1 MQTISDLV
9 LDKLNTLLVVV
20 NNKGEVEYISNS
32 AKTLLGFEPEQL
44 LGNNWWIIPRQNIDE
59 GQAIKEKILSMMLHD
74 SYRVDQGFEHALKT
88 SKGLVKW
95 FKWSSAMMHEDKLI
109 GIGIDITEKKRSEQ
123 RTLEINRTLT
133 AKNKE
138 ITDSINYAQKIQ
150 QAILPSDTFLKTNFK
165 DGFVLYLPKDI
176 VSGDYYFFYENEE
189 TKYVAA
195 IDCTGHGV
203 PGAMMSVIANSL
215 LKEVFYN
222 KELKK
227 PNEILY
233 ALDELLFDSLNKN
246 NLDEIRY
253 DGMDI
258 SLCAVNKKTNVLEFA
273 GAMRPLFLVR
283 NNELIEIKG
292 SKYPLGYYFAEKDFV
307 LNTVQLQEGDRLYLT
322 TDGYADQFGGNNNKK
337 LNRKAFKELLLSLE
351 GMDADEQNSFLDY
364 ALRNWKQDEEQ
375 TDDVLIIGF
384 FI

>member
-44 LGNNWWIIPRQNIDE
+44 LGNNWWIIPRQNINE
-59 GQAIKEKILSMMLHD
+59 GQAIKEKILTMMLHD
-74 SYRVDQGFEHALKT
+74 AYRVDQGFEHALKT

-95 FKWSSAMMHEDKLI
+95 FKWSSAMMQEDKLI

-123 RTLEINRTLT
+123 RTLEINRSLT

-150 QAILPSDTFLKTNFK
+150 QAILPSDKFLKTNFK

-176 VSGDYYFFYENEE
+176 VSGDYYFFYENE
-189 TKYVAA
+189 TTTYVAA

-222 KELKK
+222 KELIR
-227 PNEILY
+227 PDEILY

-273 GAMRPLFLVR
+273 GAMRPLFLVSDT
-283 NNELIEIKG
+283 ELTEIKG
-292 SKYPLGYYFAEKDFV
+292 SKYPLGYYFAKKDFV
-307 LNTVQLQEGDRLYLT
+307 LNTIQLKEGDRLYLT

-364 ALRNWKQDEEQ
+364 SLRNWKQDEEQ
-375 TDDVLIIGF
+375 TDDILIIGF
-384 FI
+384 SI

>member
-1 MQTISDLV
+1 MQTIPDLV

-44 LGNNWWIIPRQNIDE
+44 LGNNWWIIPRQTVDE
-59 GQAIKEKILSMMLHD
+59 GQAVKEKILSIMLHD

-95 FKWSSAMMHEDKLI
+95 FKWSSAMMQDDKLI

-123 RTLEINRTLT
+123 RTLDANRSLMV
-133 AKNKE
+133 KNKE
-138 ITDSINYAQKIQ
+138 ITDSLNYAKKIQ
-150 QAILPSDTFLKTNFK
+150 QAILPNETFLKTNFK
-165 DGFVLYLPKDI
+165 NGFVLYLPKDI
-176 VSGDYYFFYENEE
+176 VSGDYYFFYENDK

-222 KELKK
+222 KELNR
-227 PNEILY
+227 PDEILY

-246 NLDEIRY
+246 NTEEIRY

-258 SLCAVNKKTNVLEFA
+258 SLCAINKTTNVLEFA
-273 GAMRPLFLVR
+273 GAMRPLFIV
-283 NNELIEIKG
+283 NGNELTEIKG
-292 SKYPLGYYFAEKDFV
+292 SKFPLGYYFDKKNFE
-307 LNTVQLQEGDRLYLT
+307 LNTVQLKSGDRLYLT
-322 TDGYADQFGGNNNKK
+322 TDGYADQFGGNKNKK
-337 LNRKAFKELLLSLE
+337 LNRKAFKELLLSLD
-351 GMDADEQNSFLDY
+351 GMDAEEQCSFLDY
-364 ALRNWKQDEEQ
+364 SLKNWKQDEEQ
-375 TDDVLIIGF
+375 TDDILIIGVF
-384 FI
+384 V

>member
-44 LGNNWWIIPRQNIDE
+44 LGNNWWVIPRQNVDE
-59 GQAIKEKILSMMLHD
+59 GQAIKEKILSIMLHD
-74 SYRVDQGFEHALKT
+74 SYCVDQGFEHALKT

-95 FKWSSAMMHEDKLI
+95 FKWSSAMMQDDKLI

-123 RTLEINRTLT
+123 RTLDINRSLT

-150 QAILPSDTFLKTNFK
+150 QAILPSDKFLKTSFK

-176 VSGDYYFFYENEE
+176 VSGDYYFFYENET
-189 TKYVAA
+189 TKYIAA

-215 LKEVFYN
+215 LKEVFYK
-222 KELKK
+222 KELKR
-227 PNEILY
+227 PDEILY

-258 SLCAVNKKTNVLEFA
+258 SLCAVNKKTNILEFA
-273 GAMRPLFLVR
+273 GAMRPLFLVS

-292 SKYPLGYYFAEKDFV
+292 SKYPLGYYFAKKDFV
-307 LNTVQLQEGDRLYLT
+307 LNTLQLKEGDRLYLT

-337 LNRKAFKELLLSLE
+337 LNRKAFKELLLSLD

-364 ALRNWKQDEEQ
+364 SLKNWKQDEEQ
-375 TDDVLIIGF
+375 TDDILIIGL

>member
-1 MQTISDLV
+1 MQTIPDLV

-44 LGNNWWIIPRQNIDE
+44 LGNNWWLIPRQNAGE
-59 GQAIKEKILSMMLHD
+59 GMAVKEKILSIMLHD
-74 SYRVDQGFEHALKT
+74 SYRADQGFEHALKT
-88 SKGLVKW
+88 AKGHVKW
-95 FKWSSAMMHEDKLI
+95 FKWSSAMLQEDKLI

-123 RTLEINRTLT
+123 RTLDINRSLT
-133 AKNKE
+133 EKNKE
-138 ITDSINYAQKIQ
+138 ITASLNYAQKIQ
-150 QAILPSDTFLKTNFK
+150 QAILPSDIFLKTNFK
-165 DGFVLYLPKDI
+165 DGFILYLPKDI
-176 VSGDYYFFYENEE
+176 VSGDYYFFYENEQ
-189 TKYVAA
+189 TRYVAA

-222 KELKK
+222 KALHK
-227 PNEILY
+227 PDEILY

-246 NLDEIRY
+246 NPDEIRY

-258 SLCAVNKKTNVLEFA
+258 SLCAINKKNDLLEFA
-273 GAMRPLFLVR
+273 GAMRPLFLVS

-292 SKYPLGYYFAEKDFV
+292 SKYPLGYYFDKKEFA
-307 LNTVQLQEGDRLYLT
+307 LNTVQLKKGDKLYLT

-337 LNRKAFKELLLSLE
+337 LNRKAFKELLFSLE
-351 GMDADEQNSFLDY
+351 GMDGEEQCSFLDY
-364 ALRNWKQDEEQ
+364 SLRNWKQDEEQ
-375 TDDVLIIGF
+375 TDDILIMGI

>member
-1 MQTISDLV
+1 MQTIPDLV
-9 LDKLNTLLVVV
+9 LDKLNTLLVFV

-44 LGNNWWIIPRQNIDE
+44 LGNNWWIIPRQSVDE
-59 GQAIKEKILSMMLHD
+59 GQAIKEKIVSIMLHD

-95 FKWSSAMMHEDKLI
+95 FKWSSAMMPDDKLI

-123 RTLEINRTLT
+123 RTMDANRSLIV
-133 AKNKE
+133 KNKE
-138 ITDSINYAQKIQ
+138 ITDSINYAKKIQ
-150 QAILPSDTFLKTNFK
+150 QAILPSETFLKTNFK

-176 VSGDYYFFYENEE
+176 VSGDYYFFYENDT
-189 TKYVAA
+189 TKYVTA

-222 KELKK
+222 KELNR
-227 PNEILY
+227 PDDILY

-246 NLDEIRY
+246 NTEEIRY

-258 SLCAVNKKTNVLEFA
+258 SLCAINKKTNVLEFA
-273 GAMRPLFLVR
+273 GAMRPLFIV
-283 NNELIEIKG
+283 NGNEITEIKG
-292 SKYPLGYYFAEKDFV
+292 SKFPLGYYFDKKNFE
-307 LNTVQLQEGDRLYLT
+307 LNTIELKAGDRLYLT
-322 TDGYADQFGGNNNKK
+322 TDGYADQFGGNKNKK
-337 LNRKAFKELLLSLE
+337 LNRKAFKELLLSLD
-351 GMDADEQNSFLDY
+351 GMDAEEQSSFLDY
-364 ALRNWKQDEEQ
+364 SLKKLE
-375 TDDVLIIGF
+375 TG
-384 FI
+384 

>member
-1 MQTISDLV
+1 MQTIPDLV

-44 LGNNWWIIPRQNIDE
+44 LGDNWWIIPRQNADE
-59 GQAIKEKILSMMLHD
+59 GMAVKEKILSIMLHD
-74 SYRVDQGFEHALKT
+74 SYRADQGFEHALKT
-88 SKGLVKW
+88 SKGHVKW
-95 FKWSSAMMHEDKLI
+95 FKWSSAMLQEDKLI

-123 RTLEINRTLT
+123 RTLDINRSLT
-133 AKNKE
+133 EKNKE
-138 ITDSINYAQKIQ
+138 ITASLNYAQKIQ

-189 TKYVAA
+189 TRYVAA

-222 KELKK
+222 KELQK
-227 PNEILY
+227 PDEILY

-246 NLDEIRY
+246 NPDEIRY

-258 SLCAVNKKTNVLEFA
+258 SLCAINKKNDILEFS
-273 GAMRPLFLVR
+273 GAMRPLFLVSA
-283 NNELIEIKG
+283 NELIEIKG
-292 SKYPLGYYFAEKDFV
+292 SKYPLGYYFDKKEFV
-307 LNTVQLQEGDRLYLT
+307 LNSVQLKKGDRLYLT

-351 GMDADEQNSFLDY
+351 GMDAEEQCSFLDY
-364 ALRNWKQDEEQ
+364 SLRNWKQDEEQ
-375 TDDVLIIGF
+375 TDDVLIMGI

>member
-1 MQTISDLV
+1 MQTIPDLV
-9 LDKLNTLLVVV
+9 LDKLNTLLVIV

-44 LGNNWWIIPRQNIDE
+44 LGNNWWIIPRPDIDD
-59 GQAIKEKILSMMLHD
+59 GLAVKEKILSIMMHD

-95 FKWSSAMMHEDKLI
+95 FKWSSAMLQDDKLI
-109 GIGIDITEKKRSEQ
+109 GIGIDVTEKKRSEQ
-123 RTLEINRTLT
+123 RTLDINRSLT
-133 AKNKE
+133 EKNKE
-138 ITDSINYAQKIQ
+138 ITASLNYAQKIQ
-150 QAILPSDTFLKTNFK
+150 QAILPSDNFLKRNFK

-222 KELKK
+222 KILKK
-227 PNEILY
+227 PDEIIY

-246 NLDEIRY
+246 NPDEIRY

-258 SLCAVNKKTNVLEFA
+258 SLCAINKKTNVLEFA
-273 GAMRPLFLVR
+273 GAMRPLFLVSDK
-283 NNELIEIKG
+283 ELIEIKG
-292 SKYPLGYYFAEKDFV
+292 SKYPVGYYFDKKYFA
-307 LNTVQLQEGDRLYLT
+307 LNTIQLKEGDRVYLT

-364 ALRNWKQDEEQ
+364 SLRNWKQDEDQ
-375 TDDVLIIGF
+375 TDDILIISF

>member
-20 NNKGEVEYISNS
+20 NNKGEVEYISDS
-32 AKTLLGFEPEQL
+32 AKRILGFEPEQL
-44 LGNNWWIIPRQNIDE
+44 LGENWWIVPRENKTE
-59 GQAIKEKILSMMLHD
+59 GKLVKEKILSIMLHD
-74 SYRVDQGFEHALKT
+74 SYQVEQGFEHALKT

-95 FKWSSAMMHEDKLI
+95 FKWSSALTADNKLV
-109 GIGIDITEKKRSEQ
+109 GIGIDITEKKKTEQ
-123 RTLEINRTLT
+123 KTLEINLALT
-133 AKNKE
+133 EKNKE
-138 ITDSINYAQKIQ
+138 ITDSINYAKKIQ
-150 QAILPSDTFLKTNFK
+150 QAILPSDSFLKTNFK

-176 VSGDYYFFYENEE
+176 VSGDYYFFFENEE
-189 TKYVAA
+189 NKYVAA

-222 KELKK
+222 KSLTK
-227 PNEILY
+227 PDEILY

-246 NLDEIRY
+246 NPDDICF

-258 SLCAVNKKTNVLEFA
+258 ALCCVNKKTNMLSFA
-273 GAMRPLFLVR
+273 GAMRPMFLVR
-283 NNELIEIKG
+283 DGELLEIKG
-292 SKYPLGYYFAEKDFV
+292 SKYPLGYYFDKKEFILDT
-307 LNTVQLQEGDRLYLT
+307 LQLKVGDRIYLS

-351 GMDADEQNSFLDY
+351 GMDGDEQNSFLDY
-364 ALRNWKQDEEQ
+364 SLRNWKQDEEQ
-375 TDDVLIIGF
+375 TDDVLVVGF